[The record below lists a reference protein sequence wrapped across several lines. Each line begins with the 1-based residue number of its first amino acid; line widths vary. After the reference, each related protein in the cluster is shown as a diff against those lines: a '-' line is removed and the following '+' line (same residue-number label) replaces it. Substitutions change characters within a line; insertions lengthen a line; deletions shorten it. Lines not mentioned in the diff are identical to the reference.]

1 MVIASGPVPPLGGHP
16 LAVFLV
22 QVALLLLAATL
33 LGRLAARCSLPP
45 IVGELLTGVL
55 LGPSLLGNTLPR
67 VSEWLFPK
75 VLEQTHLLDAVG
87 QFGLLLLIGVT
98 GLHMDTGLIRKR
110 AATAVRVS
118 LPGFVIPLGLGIAA
132 GCLLPAS
139 LLVEGSD
146 RTVFATFLG
155 IAMCVSAIPV
165 IAKTL
170 MDLGLMHRNVGQLI
184 LISGTVDDM
193 LGWLGLSVVTAM
205 ATSGLH
211 AGTMARL
218 AGLLLLF
225 VLFLAGAALI
235 GRPLVHR
242 AMRATVRSAEP
253 GVTLGLAVAFLIAF
267 SATTHVLGFEAV
279 LGALVAG
286 VLIRGAGKDVLT
298 RLAPLR
304 TFVVA
309 VLAPVFFATAG
320 LRMDL
325 TALADPAVLVTAL
338 VLLLIAIAGKFAGA
352 FIGAWLSG
360 LGRWE
365 AIALGAGMNARGVV
379 EVIVA
384 MVGLRLGV
392 LSTAMY
398 TVIVL
403 IAVVTSLMGP
413 PILRRAVR
421 RIESTAD
428 EELRKAEFQSTLHK
442 EDLRPA
448 EQT

>member
-1 MVIASGPVPPLGGHP
+1 MVIAVGPVPPLGGHP
-16 LAVFLV
+16 LAMFLV
-22 QVALLLLAATL
+22 QVALLLLVATL

-45 IVGELLTGVL
+45 IVGELLTGIV
-55 LGPSLLGNTLPR
+55 LGPSLLGHTLPR

-75 VLEQTHLLDAVG
+75 VPEQAHLLDAVG
-87 QFGLLLLIGVT
+87 QIGVLLLVGIT
-98 GLHMDTGLIRKR
+98 GLQMDTAMIRKR
-110 AATAVRVS
+110 ATTAVRVS
-118 LPGFVIPLGLGIAA
+118 LPGFAIPLGLGIAA
-132 GCLLPAS
+132 GCLLPAA

-146 RTVFATFLG
+146 RTVFALFLG

-170 MDLGLMHRNVGQLI
+170 MDLGLLHRNVGQLI
-184 LISGTVDDM
+184 LISGTVDDV

-211 AGTMARL
+211 AGSLIRSV
-218 AGLLLLF
+218 GFLLLF
-225 VLFLAGAALI
+225 VAGAALI

-242 AMRATVRSAEP
+242 AMRTTVRSAEP
-253 GVTLGLAVAFLIAF
+253 GVTLSVAVALVIAF
-267 SATTHVLGFEAV
+267 SATTHALGFEAV
-279 LGALVAG
+279 FGALAAG
-286 VLIRGAGKDVLT
+286 ILIRGAGKDVLT

-338 VLLLIAIAGKFAGA
+338 VLLLIAIAGKFVGA
-352 FIGAWLSG
+352 FIGAWMSG
-360 LGRWE
+360 LNRWE

-413 PILRRAVR
+413 PILRRAVG
-421 RIESTAD
+421 RIELTAD
-428 EELRKAEFQSTLHK
+428 EELRRSELRSTLHK
-442 EDLRPA
+442 DDLKPV
-448 EQT
+448 EQA

>member
-1 MVIASGPVPPLGGHP
+1 MVIAIDPVPPLGGHP
-16 LAVFLV
+16 LAMLLV
-22 QVALLLLAATL
+22 QVALLLLVATL

-45 IVGELLTGVL
+45 IVGELLTGIV
-55 LGPSLLGNTLPR
+55 LGPSLLGHTLPQ
-67 VSEWLFPK
+67 VSEWIFPE
-75 VLEQTHLLDAVG
+75 VPEQARLLDAVG
-87 QFGLLLLIGVT
+87 QLGVLLLVGIT

-110 AATAVRVS
+110 ATTAVRVS
-118 LPGFVIPLGLGIAA
+118 LPGFVIPLGLGITA
-132 GCLLPAS
+132 GSLLPAS

-146 RTVFATFLG
+146 RKVFALFIG

-170 MDLGLMHRNVGQLI
+170 MDLGMLHRNVGQLI
-184 LISGTVDDM
+184 LISGTIDDV
-193 LGWLGLSVVTAM
+193 LGWFGLSVVTAM
-205 ATSGLH
+205 ATSGLN
-211 AGTMARL
+211 AGSLVRS

-225 VLFLAGAALI
+225 FAGAALI

-242 AMRATVRSAEP
+242 AMRTTVRSDDP
-253 GVTLGLAVAFLIAF
+253 GVTLGVAVTLVIAF
-267 SATTHVLGFEAV
+267 GAATHAIGFEGV
-279 LGALVAG
+279 FGALVAG
-286 VLIRGAGKDVLT
+286 ILIRGAGKDVLT

-309 VLAPVFFATAG
+309 VLAPLFFATAG

-325 TALADPAVLVTAL
+325 TALADPAVLLTAAI
-338 VLLLIAIAGKFAGA
+338 LLIIAVVGKFMGA
-352 FIGAWLSG
+352 FIGAWASG
-360 LGRWE
+360 LNRWE

-392 LSTAMY
+392 LNTAMY

-413 PILRRAVR
+413 PILRRAVD
-421 RIESTAD
+421 RIELTAD
-428 EELRKAEFQSTLHK
+428 EELRRSDLRSTLHK
-442 EDLRPA
+442 DDLRPV
-448 EQT
+448 EQP